1 MKKVLKVLFG
11 IFIALYLVVASFLT
25 VCLLSYNDYKISV
38 IGNKSLI
45 ILDDDALEPEYKKG
59 SLLIVEKN
67 KNDDI
72 KVNDDIFFY
81 NTYKNEVVVN
91 KSRVEKTQKI
101 TDTETTYTINKKYE
115 ISSEYVIG
123 KADTTKVVE
132 NFGSVLGFLESKW
145 GFLIVIVFP
154 LSLLFIYEIYAIIRE
169 IRYPDEESK

>member
-81 NTYKNEVVVN
+81 NTYKFFF
-91 KSRVEKTQKI
+91 
-101 TDTETTYTINKKYE
+101 Y
-115 ISSEYVIG
+115 
-123 KADTTKVVE
+123 
-132 NFGSVLGFLESKW
+132 FF
-145 GFLIVIVFP
+145 
-154 LSLLFIYEIYAIIRE
+154 
-169 IRYPDEESK
+169 